1 MKSYQE
7 LAKEIGD
14 LVTEKQKSYGNSFDQ
29 AGDFLKLLY
38 PDGIP
43 VDAYTDALCIVRIFD
58 KLKRLGNASNLPVNE
73 GKVDAWKDIVG
84 YGLLGLHKDTVSVE
98 EPVNEDKK
106 EFEEKKAE
114 EQGYYR
120 LNTIMADRAKAEHE
134 ELQKEKMK
142 KMIEE
147 SRLSAQQKLENNVE
161 EPPASVEEIKKKDEA
176 DQEKMIKA
184 KCRICG
190 YQVDQMVSEAEINAG
205 KIVVHADCYS
215 KWQREQ
221 KLKEEK
227 AQP

>member
-1 MKSYQE
+1 MGKYKD
-7 LAKEIGD
+7 LAEQIGA
-14 LVTEKQKSYGNSFDQ
+14 LVDDKNQAYGSSFEQ

-58 KLKRLGNASNLPVNE
+58 KLKRLGNASNLPASE
-73 GKVDAWKDIVG
+73 GKIDAWKDIVG
-84 YGLLGLHKDTVSVE
+84 YGLLGLHKDAVSVE
-98 EPVNEDKK
+98 EPVNEDQK

-147 SRLSAQQKLENNVE
+147 SRLAAQQKLENNVE
-161 EPPASVEEIKKKDEA
+161 EPAAPVEEVKKKDEA
-176 DQEKMIKA
+176 DPEKMIKA
-184 KCRICG
+184 NCRICG
-190 YQVDQMVSEAEINAG
+190 YQVDQLVSEAEINAG

-227 AQP
+227 AQS